1 MPRSALRRGL
11 AGTVLSSSAVLG
23 LLITASPAH
32 ADVRDRV
39 FVSQS
44 GGVKTVL
51 TPDRSAAG
59 ASVRQVARTG
69 VADASPVEQTWRSES
84 ARQGR
89 GAFTLVHTP
98 TAGAT
103 GPGRLCLGV
112 QGDSTAEGAPLV
124 LAPCDGSDS
133 QAWRFLGNAAF
144 NNMENLGSR
153 LKVELV
159 GGRLVQAQFPDS
171 TDPAARQRRTAQLV
185 GVLPK
190 TFGVGGA

>member
-1 MPRSALRRGL
+1 
-11 AGTVLSSSAVLG
+11 VLS
-23 LLITASPAH
+23 
-32 ADVRDRV
+32 
-39 FVSQS
+39 
-44 GGVKTVL
+44 
-51 TPDRSAAG
+51 
-59 ASVRQVARTG
+59 
-69 VADASPVEQTWRSES
+69 
-84 ARQGR
+84 
-89 GAFTLVHTP
+89 
-98 TAGAT
+98 
-103 GPGRLCLGV
+103 
-112 QGDSTAEGAPLV
+112 
-124 LAPCDGSDS
+124 PCDGSDS